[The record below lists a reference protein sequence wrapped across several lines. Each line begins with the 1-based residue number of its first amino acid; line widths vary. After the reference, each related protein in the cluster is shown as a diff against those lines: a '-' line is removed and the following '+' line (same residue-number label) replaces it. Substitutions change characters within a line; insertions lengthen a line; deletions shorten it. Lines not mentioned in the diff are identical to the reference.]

1 LPSGRVDGSDKTAF
15 GIGEDGKFDPELD
28 PGHDGRRVIVIQ
40 GKTLLDEPWA
50 YDYFPIA
57 LFLPMKNP
65 DGMWSSGIPE
75 TLAGCQLAINKWNRR
90 IDAIL
95 HFHAVPRII
104 AWRQAKINKSKFTND
119 LAGILES
126 DQPPAQA
133 VHVLNPQSVPGEIVQ
148 RVDRL
153 ISWAEKQ
160 VGLSEMSITAAKPPG
175 VDHEPGMQFLA
186 DSESI
191 RHTTSFRSWEQ
202 FHLDSSRIVV
212 DCHRMLAERN
222 KDYEVIFGDAK
233 DLKRINWK
241 KVDLGV
247 ERCHL
252 KIWPTNLLPATPAA
266 KASRVIDYTK
276 AGLFTRDQALEALD
290 YPDIEALRGDTT
302 AELECV
308 QKKLAACVRGDDGEE
323 AQAHPYL
330 NLELAKK
337 EAKQLI
343 NRLEADGESWERIDR
358 VIQFW
363 EDCNEF
369 VLRQKNQEALAA
381 QGQLPGGAPPPA
393 GATPSPTPAPN
404 QPPVSQAA

>member
-1 LPSGRVDGSDKTAF
+1 
-15 GIGEDGKFDPELD
+15 
-28 PGHDGRRVIVIQ
+28 VIE
-40 GKTLLDEPWA
+40 GKTLLDEPWPC
-50 YDYFPIA
+50 DYFPIA

-65 DGMWSSGIPE
+65 DGMWSRGIPE

-104 AWRQAKINKSKFTND
+104 AWRQAKINKAKITND

-126 DQPPAQA
+126 DVQPSQA
-133 VHVLNPQSVPGEIVQ
+133 VHVMNPQSVPGEIVQ

-202 FHLDSSRIVV
+202 LHLDSSRIVV
-212 DCHRMLAERN
+212 DGLRMLAERN
-222 KDYEVIFGDAK
+222 PDYEVVFGDAK
-233 DLKRINWK
+233 DLKRIKWK

-247 ERCHL
+247 DKYHL
-252 KIWPTNLLPATPAA
+252 KTWPTNLLPATPAA
-266 KASRVIDYTK
+266 KASRIIEYVQSGI
-276 AGLFTRDQALEALD
+276 FTRDQAMQALD
-290 YPDIEALRGDTT
+290 YPDIEALRGDTL
-302 AELECV
+302 AELKCV
-308 QKKLAACVRGDDGEE
+308 ERKIEAAIAGNVEE
-323 AQAHPYL
+323 STPHAYL
-330 NLELAKK
+330 NLGLAKQKAK
-337 EAKQLI
+337 ERI
-343 NRLEADGESWERIDR
+343 NRLEADGEAWERIDR

-363 EDCNEF
+363 EDCNELE
-369 VLRQKNQEALAA
+369 LRAANEQAQAA
-381 QGQLPGGAPPPA
+381 QGQMPAGNAGPPPGGPAPPPA
-393 GATPSPTPAPN
+393 PAPN
-404 QPPVSQAA
+404 QQQAA